1 MRRDL
6 TLALLWGTPVAL
18 AFGFLAA
25 ICSSLLSMVIAAFGA
40 WYGRWVDGLIQRLV
54 EINMVLPA
62 FPIMLL
68 IFNFYSKRIWV
79 ILGVTVLLSIFGG
92 AVKTY
97 RSVFLQLRESLYIE
111 SAKAYGASNMRVIF
125 TVYDPSGGIRVDPSG
140 GCADPRL
147 CVSGNNSG
155 VSQYVR
161 SLPANLGEAAA

>member
-111 SAKAYGASNMRVIF
+111 SAKAYGASDMR
-125 TVYDPSGGIRVDPSG
+125 
-140 GCADPRL
+140 A
-147 CVSGNNSG
+147 NS
-155 VSQYVR
+155 
-161 SLPANLGEAAA
+161 